1 MPVGASRKKSKGL
14 GGSTPSEPSL
24 PPKFINLQAILE
36 EDVSLGS
43 LVNVV
48 GVVKDW
54 RLPIPTGGTGELH
67 LFAVP
72 IQSRLSNTLAD
83 HKSSIALYDLS
94 IEDENNGL
102 EFVIF
107 RPEACMPQVDVGDVV
122 LVTAAKVQKYQSN
135 PFSLITN
142 HATSIRV
149 YKASKIPKHPQSAK
163 IALEP
168 ASKRDGHVPSPEET
182 AYVSHIHHKIDK
194 CFLPEETK
202 FQARAAQSLNT
213 RRKFGLLKDVEAG
226 KFYDLIVHVAREPY
240 AGFDLATLY
249 VSDYTENT
257 HFHPKAWEGLS
268 ELASGVDPYGYTT
281 GGANIPREDWIG
293 PYGKK
298 SLQVT
303 CFEPHASYIR
313 DEVKAG
319 QWVSLRNVQIK
330 YGRDG
335 QFLEGF
341 MRGNPTINVYV
352 LDTGDPD
359 TIDPNLKEALRR
371 CRDYHKMKKRQIKE
385 VKSAQIAGLKR
396 RASASSGQEAPPIN
410 GKERRREARRAIKRQ
425 GADEPLDKQ
434 EPQPNLNHHVTC
446 ETRDAPNSTI
456 ASILRPTVHEITT
469 KNQNTTLVLPFICAK
484 FKASARVVDFFPASL
499 EDFAY
504 GRRQTEYDVL
514 SDNEEDSEGPSSSD
528 DEETSRSQRV
538 WEWRFALQ
546 LEDPTPSDHA
556 KGAAPPPRLWVL
568 VDNLEAQCLTGLD
581 AADLRQDTDMLNK
594 LRKRMFTLW
603 GNLEELKTQAA
614 GRKQMEQETEDGN
627 HHRFRGAGKSQPRL
641 PKPPLQSSHP
651 EIEGEGDGKAV
662 SNIPFT
668 CCIKQYGVY
677 EGKEREG
684 RWVRC
689 FGLFG
694 TKIHD

>member
-1 MPVGASRKKSKGL
+1 MPVGASWKKSKGP

-24 PPKFINLQAILE
+24 PPKFIHLKTILE

-54 RLPIPTGGTGELH
+54 RLPTPTGG
-67 LFAVP
+67 
-72 IQSRLSNTLAD
+72 ND
-83 HKSSIALYDLS
+83 HKSTITLYDLS
-94 IEDENNGL
+94 AEDEKNDL

-107 RPEACMPQVDVGDVV
+107 RSEADMPQVDVGDVV

-142 HATSIRV
+142 RATSIRV
-149 YKASKIPKHPQSAK
+149 YKASKIPKPPQSAK

-194 CFLPEETK
+194 CFLPEETE

-213 RRKFGLLKDVEAG
+213 RRKFGLLKDVEEG

-240 AGFDLATLY
+240 AGFNLATLY

-257 HFHPKAWEGLS
+257 HFHPQAWEGLS

-281 GGANIPREDWIG
+281 GGANIPREEWIG

-303 CFEPHASYIR
+303 CYEPHASYIR

-341 MRGNPTINVYV
+341 MRAGNETINVYV
-352 LDTGDPD
+352 LDTRDPD

-371 CRDYHKMKKRQIKE
+371 CRDYHKKKKRQIKE
-385 VKSAQIAGLKR
+385 VKSAQVAGLKR

-410 GKERRREARRAIKRQ
+410 GKDRRCEARRAKKHQ
-425 GADEPLDKQ
+425 GAEETLDKQ
-434 EPQPNLNHHVTC
+434 EPQLNLNHHVTC

-456 ASILRPTVHEITT
+456 ASILQPTVHEIPT

-484 FKASARVVDFFPASL
+484 FKAFVRVVDFFPASL

-504 GRRQTEYDVL
+504 GRRQTQYDVL

-528 DEETSRSQRV
+528 DEEASRSQRV

-556 KGAAPPPRLWVL
+556 KGSGPPPRLWAL

-581 AADLRQDTDMLNK
+581 AADLHQDTDTLNK
-594 LRKRMFTLW
+594 LRERMFTLW

-614 GRKQMEQETEDGN
+614 GRKQMEQETEDGR
-627 HHRFRGAGKSQPRL
+627 HHRSRRAGKSQPRL

-651 EIEGEGDGKAV
+651 EIEGEGDGKTV

-684 RWVRC
+684 QWVRC

>member
-54 RLPIPTGGTGELH
+54 RLPIPTGGT
-67 LFAVP
+67 
-72 IQSRLSNTLAD
+72 D

-213 RRKFGLLKDVEAG
+213 RRKFGLLEDVEAG

-359 TIDPNLKEALRR
+359 TIDPNLK
-371 CRDYHKMKKRQIKE
+371 
-385 VKSAQIAGLKR
+385 G
-396 RASASSGQEAPPIN
+396 GAPPMPRLPQD
-410 GKERRREARRAIKRQ
+410 EETADQ
-425 GADEPLDKQ
+425 GGQ
-434 EPQPNLNHHVTC
+434 I
-446 ETRDAPNSTI
+446 RPNSGTE
-456 ASILRPTVHEITT
+456 AKGLPLR
-469 KNQNTTLVLPFICAK
+469 Q

-556 KGAAPPPRLWVL
+556 KGAPPPPRLWVL

-581 AADLRQDTDMLNK
+581 AADLRQDTDTLNK

-684 RWVRC
+684 RWISTNDPLL
-689 FGLFG
+689 G
-694 TKIHD
+694 